1 MHDGI
6 WTTEASATFRPW
18 ITLYNI
24 RQLPHEQEH
33 IRDMRKSV
41 SDYLAEL
48 EGVVFTDEES
58 CRAAALVAS
67 ETFGE
72 KLAEFAAASNQRLH
86 HRPTNPLVTGTRRPA
101 RAVATSIATSD
112 STSASERR

>member
-6 WTTEASATFRPW
+6 WTLEGSATFRPW

-33 IRDMRKSV
+33 VRDMRKSV
-41 SDYLAEL
+41 GAYLAEM
-48 EGVVFTDEES
+48 EGVVFTDQAS
-58 CRAAALVAS
+58 CQAVALAAS

-101 RAVATSIATSD
+101 RAVATSIATSG
-112 STSASERR
+112 SISERGRR

>member
-6 WTTEASATFRPW
+6 WRLETSATFRPW

-33 IRDMRKSV
+33 VRDMRKSV
-41 SDYLAEL
+41 GAYLAEM
-48 EGVVFTDEES
+48 EGFVFTDEAS
-58 CRAAALVAS
+58 CQSAGLAAS

-101 RAVATSIATSD
+101 TAVAASIAASG
-112 STSASERR
+112 SISASRRR